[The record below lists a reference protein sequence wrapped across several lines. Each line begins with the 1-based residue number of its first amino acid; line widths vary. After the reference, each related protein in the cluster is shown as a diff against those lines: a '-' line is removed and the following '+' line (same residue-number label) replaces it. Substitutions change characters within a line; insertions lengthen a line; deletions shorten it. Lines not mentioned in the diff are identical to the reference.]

1 MAIEI
6 LDPSHES
13 AGAPFAPAPRL
24 ETLEGRTVAVLS
36 NGKKGTQPFFD
47 ALEREL
53 KERYRVAEVVRL
65 VKSNYS
71 APAEPPL
78 LRDSARWHAL
88 VSGIGD

>member
-1 MAIEI
+1 MGIQV
-6 LDPSHES
+6 LDPTHEGD
-13 AGAPFAPAPRL
+13 ARGLELAPRL
-24 ETLEGRTVAVLS
+24 DTLAGKTLAIVS
-36 NGKKGTQPFFD
+36 NGKKGTQPFFN

-53 KERYRVAEVVRL
+53 KERFGVAEVVRL

>member
-1 MAIEI
+1 VGIEI
-6 LDPSHES
+6 LDPSHEAS
-13 AGAPFAPAPRL
+13 GAPFAPAPRL
-24 ETLEGRTVAVLS
+24 DSLEGKTVAIVS
-36 NGKKGTQPFFD
+36 NGKKGTKPFFD

-53 KERYRVAEVVRL
+53 KEGHRVAEVVRL
-65 VKSNYS
+65 TKSNYS

>member
-1 MAIEI
+1 MGIEI
-6 LDPSHES
+6 LDPTHEGDS
-13 AGAPFAPAPRL
+13 RGFALAPRL
-24 ETLEGRTVAVLS
+24 TSLEGKTLAVVS
-36 NGKKGTQPFFD
+36 NGKKGTRPFFD
-47 ALEREL
+47 ALEYEL
-53 KERYRVAEVVRL
+53 KTAFGVAQVVRL

>member
-1 MAIEI
+1 VSLEV

-13 AGAPFAPAPRL
+13 GGQPFALAPRL
-24 ETLEGRTVAVLS
+24 ASLEGKVVAIVS
-36 NGKKGTQPFFD
+36 NGKKGTIPFFD
-47 ALEREL
+47 AFEQEL
-53 KERYRVAEVVRL
+53 KTRFRVAEVVRL
-65 VKSNYS
+65 TKTNYS

>member
-13 AGAPFAPAPRL
+13 AGAPFAAAPRL
-24 ETLEGRTVAVLS
+24 DSLEGKTVAIVS
-36 NGKKGTQPFFD
+36 NGKKGTQPFFG

-53 KERYRVAEVVRL
+53 KEGYRVAEVVRL
-65 VKSNYS
+65 TKSNYS